1 MLVLTRIGW
10 AQAQEVFVGRRRR
23 LGRRNFR
30 SRACVYLTTP
40 EGVRCLTTCARVSF
54 FHSISRRKE
63 NGELL
68 GGLQCPSGYL
78 FIYLNT
84 GEESA
89 QTQEEQ
95 QGKKG
100 SSSFYI

>member
-1 MLVLTRIGW
+1 MESCW
-10 AQAQEVFVGRRRR
+10 
-23 LGRRNFR
+23 
-30 SRACVYLTTP
+30 
-40 EGVRCLTTCARVSF
+40 
-54 FHSISRRKE
+54 
-63 NGELL
+63 